1 MNIIACHSCRKGVGK
16 HCEACRRVS
25 QDDIRISH
33 SPHNRSELQATKIQ
47 QPSEQATALPED
59 VEDTLRRLLCTI
71 TGFKTL
77 DIVLLIHIAK
87 GGTPGNFGRAL
98 NELIAEAKTYGSEIS
113 RATAMAKW
121 KAIVRKF
128 APFRALRSW
137 GIGHG
142 GRVKLSTDAPKYKQG
157 ELWGCS

>member
-1 MNIIACHSCRKGVGK
+1 MNIIACHSCTKGVGK
-16 HCEACRRVS
+16 HCETCRRVS
-25 QDDIRISH
+25 QDDIRIAH
-33 SPHNRSELQATKIQ
+33 SPHNRSELQATTIHE
-47 QPSEQATALPED
+47 PSEQATALPPD

-77 DIVLLIHIAK
+77 DILLLVHIAK
-87 GGTPGNFGRAL
+87 GGTPSNFGRAVNAL
-98 NELIAEAKTYGSEIS
+98 MAEARTYGPEIG

-121 KAIVRKF
+121 KAIVKRF

-142 GRVKLSTDAPKYKQG
+142 GRMKTETDEPKLQQG
-157 ELWGCS
+157 ELWCC